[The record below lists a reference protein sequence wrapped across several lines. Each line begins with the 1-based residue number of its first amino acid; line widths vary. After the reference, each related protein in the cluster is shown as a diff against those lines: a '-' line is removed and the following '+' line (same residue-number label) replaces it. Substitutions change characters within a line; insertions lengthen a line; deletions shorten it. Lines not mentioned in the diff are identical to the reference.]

1 MAEKNKLMKVLKDD
15 LKSTNDEIVLEAL
28 EATRSKGQAEL
39 IPLVLQLLLHDNHE
53 ITLKAEEILGSLK
66 DSSSLA
72 PLMESLDDP
81 SLKDVRHKILSA
93 VWNSSLQPNAYLF
106 KLVQIA
112 VTGTYMECIECHT
125 IIESMEGEFPDDQIM
140 ESQMLLNEYFS
151 DHRKPTERSE
161 LLKDILLAME
171 RH

>member
-39 IPLVLQLLLHDNHE
+39 IPLISDLLLHDNPE
-53 ITLKAEEILGSLK
+53 ITLKAGEVLGSLK
-66 DSSSLA
+66 DSAALE
-72 PLMESLDDP
+72 PLMEAMQDA
-81 SLKDVRHKILSA
+81 KFKNVRHKMLSA
-93 VWNSSLQPNAYLF
+93 LWNSSLQPNQYLF
-106 KLVQIA
+106 MLVEIA
-112 VTGTYMECIECHT
+112 VKGTYMECIECHT

-140 ESQMLLNEYFS
+140 ESQMLLNDYFS
-151 DHRKPTERSE
+151 EHRKPTDRSE
-161 LLKDILLAME
+161 LLKDILVAME